1 MTSFELIG
9 TMRDDLDE
17 QNLVNRYR
25 NRLDDIRTWYQ
36 HLPDIML
43 TVSGYAMDLAGT
55 RGTTSRIP
63 GGDALAMLAPWAP
76 DADHGDDLPHPAQT
90 VHEWVEAIDG
100 TARRTFT
107 ENWRWLRDHTPQI
120 LESQWATAW
129 RQDIDALWH
138 RLERLSGD
146 APRTEQ
152 QNRGQLDCEARA
164 HEIPGDKRLTLT
176 ETQPFWPKVR
186 NRVEVDRHREREQAK
201 KEKRPPEY
209 RCDPDEKGR
218 YLVSDLR
225 EHYGARRDEEMLA
238 QRMTTV

>member
-9 TMRDDLDE
+9 TMRDDIDDL
-17 QNLVNRYR
+17 NLVNRYR
-25 NRLDDIRTWYQ
+25 NRLDEIRAWYQ
-36 HLPDIML
+36 HLPDVML
-43 TVSGYAMDLAGT
+43 SVSGYAMDLAGT

-63 GGDALAMLAPWAP
+63 GGDALAMRGPWAP

-120 LESQWATAW
+120 LESQWAPAW
-129 RQDIDALWH
+129 RQDIDALWY
-138 RLERLSGD
+138 RLEKLSGD
-146 APRTEQ
+146 APRSKQ
-152 QNRGQLDCEARA
+152 QNRGPLDCEARA
-164 HEIPGDKRLTLT
+164 HEIPGEKRLTLT

-201 KEKRPPEY
+201 KDKRPPEY
-209 RCDPDEKGR
+209 RCNPDERGR

-225 EHYGARRDEEMLA
+225 EYYGARHDEEMFA
-238 QRMTTV
+238 QRMTSV

>member
-9 TMRDDLDE
+9 TMRDRLEDDLE
-17 QNLVNRYR
+17 QQNLTNRYR

-100 TARRTFT
+100 TARRTFV

-152 QNRGQLDCEARA
+152 EHRGPEHCQAEADN
-164 HEIPGDKRLTLT
+164 IPDAFRLTAKDADL
-176 ETQPFWPKVR
+176 FWPGIEQKLKD
-186 NRVEVDRHREREQAK
+186 DRHHR
-201 KEKRPPEY
+201 RPV
-209 RCDPDEKGR
+209 PDR
-218 YLVSDLR
+218 AADRTYAASDLR
-225 EHYGARRDEEMLA
+225 AYLARRSCEQDP
-238 QRMTTV
+238 TVAT